1 MNSLDWIF
9 FFFFFGGGGGV
20 GTKNLK
26 FRFSHFNLEHL
37 IAEGNYRL
45 SVSVK
50 RYQVHKH
57 VPYHE
62 NDVHKFIPRC
72 SLLADDFGE
81 N

>member
-9 FFFFFGGGGGV
+9 FFFFWGGGGV
-20 GTKNLK
+20 GKKHLK